1 MTVFCLGEVLV
12 DCAGNS
18 CFPGGAPANVA
29 YHIASLGQLA
39 EIVSRVGDD
48 SAGHELTE
56 WLGSHSVGTRFL
68 QSDPSQ
74 ATGSVNILP
83 GPRYEIAAPAAWDFI
98 ELTDAASAAVADA
111 GAVVFG
117 TLAQRQPLSRRTI
130 RALVETARASGVP
143 VLCDLNLRAP
153 FFDEETILWSLRHC
167 DVLKLNR
174 EELDIVS
181 VLLGAV
187 GARADLFAGLLREF
201 GIACCVLTEGEEGSL
216 ICEHGRV
223 SGHAAEVVTD
233 IADTVGA
240 GDAFTAVLASAL
252 ARGIPLS
259 TAAAPATA
267 LSAFVV
273 SKSGAT
279 PAIPSELAARI
290 NSMLG
295 V

>member
-12 DCAGNS
+12 DCAGSS

-29 YHIASLGQLA
+29 YHVAVLGQGA
-39 EIVSRVGDD
+39 EIVSRVGNDA
-48 SAGHELTE
+48 AGRDLTK
-56 WLGSHSVGTRFL
+56 WLESHSVGTRFL

-74 ATGSVNILP
+74 PTGSVDVLP
-83 GPRYEIAAPAAWDFI
+83 GPRYELALPAAWDFI
-98 ELTDAASAAVADA
+98 EPTDAVSAAVTDA

-117 TLAQRQPLSRRTI
+117 TLAQRQPVSRQTI

-143 VLCDLNLRAP
+143 ILCDLNLRAP
-153 FFDEETILWSLRHC
+153 FFDEETIMWSLRHC

-181 VLLGAV
+181 GILGAA
-187 GARADLFAGLLREF
+187 GAREDLFAELLREF
-201 GIACCVLTEGEEGSL
+201 GIARGVLTEGEEGAL
-216 ICEHGRV
+216 ISEDGRV
-223 SGHAAEVVTD
+223 SLHAAHAVTE

-240 GDAFTAVLASAL
+240 GDAFTAVLAVAL

-259 TAAAPATA
+259 TAAAPAAA

-273 SKSGAT
+273 SKPGAT

-290 NSMLG
+290 NAMLG

>member
-12 DCAGNS
+12 DRAGNS
-18 CFPGGAPANVA
+18 CFPGGAPANAACHVA
-29 YHIASLGQLA
+29 ALGQRA
-39 EIVSRVGDD
+39 EVVSRVGDD
-48 SAGHELTE
+48 SAGRELSE
-56 WLGSHSVGTRFL
+56 WLGSHSVGRRFL

-98 ELTDAASAAVADA
+98 EPTDAASAAVTDA
-111 GAVVFG
+111 GALVFG

-130 RALVETARASGVP
+130 RALVESARASGVP

-181 VLLGAV
+181 GLLGAA

-201 GIACCVLTEGEEGSL
+201 GIARGVLTEGEEGAL
-216 ICEHGRV
+216 TCEDGRL
-223 SGHAAEVVTD
+223 SRRAAEVVTD

-240 GDAFTAVLASAL
+240 GDAFTAVLAAAL
-252 ARGIPLS
+252 ARGIPLP
-259 TAAAPATA
+259 TAAAPAAA
-267 LSAFVV
+267 LSAFVA
-273 SKSGAT
+273 SKPGAT
-279 PAIPSELAARI
+279 PAVPSELAARI
-290 NSMLG
+290 KAMLG

>member
-1 MTVFCLGEVLV
+1 MIVFCLGEVLV
-12 DCAGNS
+12 DCAGDS
-18 CFPGGAPANVA
+18 SFPGGAPANVA
-29 YHIASLGQLA
+29 YHIASLGQRA
-39 EIVSRVGDD
+39 ELVSRVGDD
-48 SAGHELTE
+48 AAGCELAG

-68 QSDPSQ
+68 QSDPSR

-98 ELTDAASAAVADA
+98 EPTDAASVAVTDA
-111 GAVVFG
+111 GAAVFG
-117 TLAQRQPLSRRTI
+117 TLAQRQPVSRRTI
-130 RALVETARASGVP
+130 RALVETARASHVP

-174 EELDIVS
+174 EELGVVS
-181 VLLGAV
+181 GLLGAV

-201 GIACCVLTEGEEGSL
+201 GIARGVLTEGEEGAL
-216 ICEHGRV
+216 ICEDGRV

-240 GDAFTAVLASAL
+240 GDAFTAVLAAAL

-290 NSMLG
+290 NAMLG